1 MARDYTKYII
11 EGLGENLNKRQLVY
25 TVVKDFIEKNNPTFE
40 ALLSTFPD
48 ALQGSQGVV
57 RKESDVDD
65 PKRFNMKA
73 PLKLK
78 NGIHIVIS
86 NQWGDNLNRFI
97 DEAGKLGYK
106 IISVIKTENYNNQI
120 DEENIIKLNYFKLE
134 IPFPKG
140 VEIIKISVANSNE
153 KMWQDLGERIL
164 VHYDVVNNAI
174 VKHNNN
180 EDEPTFEYLDVWEAE
195 IPETYIDLAQWL
207 GDIYFSGEINGND
220 WNVSYHGGYIEDRL
234 NISEEMEKILFQNF
248 SEKNI
253 YVFIDEVLCL
263 VN

>member
-1 MARDYTKYII
+1 MNI
-11 EGLGENLNKRQLVY
+11 GEQ
-25 TVVKDFIEKNNPTFE
+25 KDEHIFNAVFE
-40 ALLSTFPD
+40 
-48 ALQGSQGVV
+48 
-57 RKESDVDD
+57 
-65 PKRFNMKA
+65 N
-73 PLKLK
+73 
-78 NGIHIVIS
+78 IS
-86 NQWGDNLNRFI
+86 N
-97 DEAGKLGYK
+97 
-106 IISVIKTENYNNQI
+106 VITTKVYNNQI
-120 DEENIIKLNYFKLE
+120 DTEDIIKLNDFKLE

-164 VHYDVVNNAI
+164 IHYDVINNAI

-220 WNVSYHGGYIEDRL
+220 WNISYHGGYIEDRS
-234 NISEEMEKILFQNF
+234 NINEEMERILFQNF

-253 YVFIDEVLCL
+253 YAFIDEVLSL

>member
-97 DEAGKLGYK
+97 DEAG
-106 IISVIKTENYNNQI
+106 Q
-120 DEENIIKLNYFKLE
+120 
-134 IPFPKG
+134 
-140 VEIIKISVANSNE
+140 
-153 KMWQDLGERIL
+153 
-164 VHYDVVNNAI
+164 
-174 VKHNNN
+174 
-180 EDEPTFEYLDVWEAE
+180 
-195 IPETYIDLAQWL
+195 
-207 GDIYFSGEINGND
+207 
-220 WNVSYHGGYIEDRL
+220 
-234 NISEEMEKILFQNF
+234 
-248 SEKNI
+248 
-253 YVFIDEVLCL
+253 
-263 VN
+263 